1 MGARIKKNII
11 LQNRII
17 FSTMSTK
24 LYAQC
29 TVNLWKNNTPAP
41 NTHNVCV
48 CVLGGRHFD
57 PLHGS
62 N

>member
-1 MGARIKKNII
+1 
-11 LQNRII
+11 
-17 FSTMSTK
+17 MSTK

-29 TVNLWKNNTPAP
+29 VVNLWKNNTPAP
-41 NTHNVCV
+41 NTHTVCV
-48 CVLGGRHFD
+48 CVYVLGGRHFD

>member
-17 FSTMSTK
+17 FSIMSTK

-41 NTHNVCV
+41 NTHIVCV
-48 CVLGGRHFD
+48 CVKWETF
-57 PLHGS
+57 
-62 N
+62 